1 VRTVTSALAQTRMTP
16 TERDEIREFCN
27 AAFAGVQAQLRQIV
41 EGNALVHRLLQRLED
56 KLDAFR
62 DETAR
67 IFDDILKA
75 R

>member
-1 VRTVTSALAQTRMTP
+1 MTP
-16 TERDEIREFCN
+16 TERDEIREFCY
-27 AAFAGVQAQLRQIV
+27 ATFAGVQAQLRQIL
-41 EGNALVHRLLQRLED
+41 EGNALVHRLLRRLED

-67 IFDDILKA
+67 AFDDILKA